1 MLLTK
6 TDLSAPNPLP
16 FGSSAKSLISLVFS
30 YDGSGASS
38 LRAAHGLL
46 LEGLPTW
53 AVSYLL
59 SPRFTNLIASLF
71 GRGRAFTTAPVGRGL
86 SFCYWAGDSPS
97 WLSSC
102 QGSVRITPFY
112 VPCLPSLGIATLSGE
127 RIAAALKKRGASPA
141 SSFPV
146 KFGSPNQNRKIWLG
160 RMSRSQYLFN
170 LVYNFSRY
178 VLPTTVFNRR
188 FSVSTQTSSEFFVL
202 YALLY

>member
-1 MLLTK
+1 VLLTK

-127 RIAAALKKRGASPA
+127 RIAAVLEKRGFFNPQGERVAYISS
-141 SSFPV
+141 SSFPLV
-146 KFGSPNQNRKIWLG
+146 SLTKSATKKIEIAAAI
-160 RMSRSQYLFN
+160 
-170 LVYNFSRY
+170 V
-178 VLPTTVFNRR
+178 
-188 FSVSTQTSSEFFVL
+188 
-202 YALLY
+202 